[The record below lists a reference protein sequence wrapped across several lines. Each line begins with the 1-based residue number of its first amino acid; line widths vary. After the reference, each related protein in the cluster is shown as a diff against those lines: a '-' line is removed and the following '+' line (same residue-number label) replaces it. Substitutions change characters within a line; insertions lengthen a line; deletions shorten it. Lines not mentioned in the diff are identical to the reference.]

1 MCFNSL
7 CMCLIVCFLVL
18 LTFMV
23 LCDSMVWCLSR
34 SLGKLMVTIF
44 SNIVSSHSILS
55 CSFHW
60 EILFKGNPFH
70 CAHMFLI
77 FFLYLHSPCFNLIIS
92 LWPIFQ
98 FNNFSLAM
106 FNLLLNPSIV
116 FYINSFGYFTYFILK
131 FSVCLFSMTF
141 NPSSYLSTS

>member
-7 CMCLIVCFLVL
+7 CICLIVCFLVL

-23 LCDSMVWCLSR
+23 LCESMVWCLSG
-34 SLGKLMVTIF
+34 SFGKLMVTIS
-44 SNIVSSHSILS
+44 SNIVSSHSVLS
-55 CSFHW
+55 CS
-60 EILFKGNPFH
+60 GNPFH
-70 CAHMFLI
+70 CAHTFLI
-77 FFLYLHSPCFNLIIS
+77 FFLYLHSPCFNLIIF

-116 FYINSFGYFTYFILK
+116 FYINSFGYFMYFTLK